1 MFSMEN
7 SSCFFY
13 VLLFCFMLTEYKCYF
28 AVCHYAHCRFY
39 TFCACHVEFHALHCT
54 ICPFIHTKY
63 FIYICTHR
71 VVISFFFLLRLI
83 NFRHEFRA
91 IRFFYNTAKNETKT
105 NCQQKHVYIVE
116 LTYCTI

>member
-13 VLLFCFMLTEYKCYF
+13 VLLFCFMLSTNVILQFVIMLIVDFIRFVRVMLNFTRCTVPF
-28 AVCHYAHCRFY
+28 AHSFTRNILYIFVLI
-39 TFCACHVEFHALHCT
+39 ELSFH
-54 ICPFIHTKY
+54 
-63 FIYICTHR
+63 
-71 VVISFFFLLRLI
+71 FFSLLRLI